1 MVQGCHDAAVTSPA
15 PSFVLGIGGLVHE
28 TNTYATAT
36 FGETERDA
44 FRAVWAER
52 LIDAHRGVRSCVG
65 GMLDAADELRAS
77 VVPLWWASAEPSGTI
92 DAEAYASMRADLL
105 AAIEQAMPFDAL
117 ALDLHGAGVV
127 EGTEDLEADLG
138 RAVREIVGDIPIV
151 VTLDLHGNISDDM
164 AAVYDVMLGYHL
176 YPHTD
181 CWERGHEAVML
192 LPRLLDGSLRPA
204 AHVEH
209 LPVLLPT
216 STTDPGFPAHDMNE
230 LCYRL
235 EQIDGVVDC
244 TVFHGF
250 PFTDVPEVGVHVAV
264 TTDGNADLAR
274 RVGGEVGRW
283 IWENR
288 ERFRTESP
296 TPEQAVR
303 LALAAW
309 DAQLAGKDDAA
320 RRPVVVNETNDNPG
334 GGTPGD
340 GTHLLRAMLD
350 AGITDA
356 AFGTMYDPEVVA
368 AAHAAGVGQSID
380 VSLGGKHD
388 SLHGEPLHVSA
399 YVKTLTDGRFVL
411 TALAIGARVRLGRT
425 ARLQIGGV
433 DVIVAERRTQT
444 FDPEVFLMHGIDV
457 RRCRLVAVKSS
468 NHFRAGFG
476 PLAAE
481 IITAD
486 APGLTTNRV
495 EVFEHARAARPLWPT
510 DPAACY
516 EPAATVT

>member
-1 MVQGCHDAAVTSPA
+1 MTSPA
-15 PSFVLGIGGLVHE
+15 PSFRLGIGGLVHE

-36 FGETERDA
+36 FGETDRQA
-44 FRAVWAER
+44 FRVLEGER
-52 LIDAHRGVRSCVG
+52 ILATQRGVRSCLG
-65 GMLDAADELRAS
+65 GMLAGADEVGAE

-92 DAEAYASMRADLL
+92 AAAAYETMRGELL
-105 AAIEQAMPFDAL
+105 AAIERALPLDAL

-127 EGTEDLEADLG
+127 EGTADLEADLG
-138 RAVREIVGDIPIV
+138 RAVRELVGDIPVV
-151 VTLDLHGNISDDM
+151 VTLDLHGNVSDDM
-164 AAVYDVMLGYHL
+164 ARLFDVMLGYHL

-181 CWERGHEAVML
+181 MWERGHEAVLL

-216 STTDPGFPAHDMNE
+216 STTDRGFPAFDMNE
-230 LCYRL
+230 LCARL
-235 EQIDGVVDC
+235 EEIDGVVDC

-250 PFTDVPEVGVHVAV
+250 PFTDVPQVGVHVAV
-264 TTDGNADLAR
+264 TTDGDPDLAR

-283 IWENR
+283 IWQHR

-296 TPEQAVR
+296 TPDQAVR

-309 DAQLAGKDDAA
+309 DAQLADRPDGEQ
-320 RRPVVVNETNDNPG
+320 RPVVVNETSDNPG

-340 GTHLLRAMLD
+340 GTHLLRAMIEGG
-350 AGITDA
+350 ATA
-356 AFGTMYDPEVVA
+356 SAFGTMFDPEVVA
-368 AAHAAGVGQSID
+368 AAHTAGVGQTIE

-388 SLHGEPLHVSA
+388 SLHGEPLRAAA
-399 YVKTLTDGRFVL
+399 YVKSLTDGRFVL
-411 TALAIGARVRLGRT
+411 TALAVGARVGLGRT
-425 ARLQIGGV
+425 ARLQVGGI

-444 FDPEVFLMHGIDV
+444 FDPEVFLLHGIDV
-457 RRCRLVAVKSS
+457 RRCRVVGVKSS
-468 NHFRAGFG
+468 NHFRAGFA

-495 EVFEHARAARPLWPT
+495 EVFSHARATRPLWPT
-510 DPAACY
+510 DPAATY
-516 EPAATVT
+516 EPGATLT